1 MWRAL
6 ILAGMS
12 TTAAMAEPDLFEAA
26 LIGDPPPALDVES
39 TAEVIAPPAPAAPS
53 SPDRVRLVYIPGPF
67 SLVCPTSD
75 EVARRVV
82 GHLGRDPFG
91 EPAKRVM
98 TLLLDGDT
106 EPTRARLEL
115 LGPSLEP
122 LGSRLVEATQ
132 GCSDLV
138 ETAALQMAIALD
150 PLAAARPADPAEAP
164 ADIADVAA
172 AANPPEAPEAPVA
185 PDAARRRRIVIVEEG
200 PALLVGGDA
209 HIANWLASDAPMLGF
224 TIAAGAHSGMFSGRT
239 ELRLDFG
246 TTSDDDDDALA
257 ALVSILPCAHVPLI
271 DFGGE
276 DGRFDAT
283 GCVTASAGFLPEL
296 TTGGG
301 VAHYLGAGL
310 RLGLDWHVDDA
321 SVVHFFA
328 QSEVPLWRGVVVGSP
343 TVSTAPLNVVVGV
356 GFDIDDWE

>member
-1 MWRAL
+1 
-6 ILAGMS
+6 
-12 TTAAMAEPDLFEAA
+12 
-26 LIGDPPPALDVES
+26 
-39 TAEVIAPPAPAAPS
+39 
-53 SPDRVRLVYIPGPF
+53 
-67 SLVCPTSD
+67 
-75 EVARRVV
+75 
-82 GHLGRDPFG
+82 
-91 EPAKRVM
+91 M

-150 PLAAARPADPAEAP
+150 PLAAARPADPAEVVP
-164 ADIADVAA
+164 ADPGDVAPSATDA
-172 AANPPEAPEAPVA
+172 ATDTADADP
-185 PDAARRRRIVIVEEG
+185 PDAARRRRIVIVDEG

-224 TIAAGAHSGMFSGRT
+224 TVAAGAHSGMFSGRT

-246 TTSDDDDDALA
+246 ATSDDDDDALA
-257 ALVSILPCAHVPLI
+257 ALVSILPCAHLPLL
-271 DFGGE
+271 DFGGD
-276 DGRFDAT
+276 DGQFDAT
-283 GCVTASAGFLPEL
+283 GCVSASAGFLPEL
-296 TTGGG
+296 TTSGG
-301 VAHYLGAGL
+301 VAHYVGAGL
-310 RLGLDWHVDDA
+310 RVGLDWHVDDA
-321 SVVHFFA
+321 SVVHFFG
-328 QSEVPLWRGVVVGSP
+328 QSEVSLWRGVVVGSP